1 MITGIRRV
9 DDGHHHTPDYERS
22 GWIGP
27 DGRITIAQR
36 GICRMFGDLQFE
48 WSSKCKNEY

>member
-9 DDGHHHTPDYERS
+9 DDDPLHTLDHERS

-27 DGRITIAQR
+27 NGRIAIAQR
-36 GICRMFGDLQFE
+36 SICGMFGDLQFE
-48 WSSKCKNEY
+48 WSSKCKNEH